1 MSSPSPASPAQ
12 LEAGISGTL
21 SGTISLRSWFK
32 PSDDMVSSIGNSGHR
47 RKRSGAESLG
57 NTPLGTGIRK
67 GRQAARRGE
76 LVSKSTFLRAKKNPN
91 HRSGWGNTLTT
102 SMWLR
107 VNQVPGSKPLPNPDY
122 LRQHSPVWAMPE
134 RML

>member
-76 LVSKSTFLRAKKNPN
+76 LVSKSTFLRAKKKPQPPKWLGKYLNYIHVATGQSSTGIETIAESRLP
-91 HRSGWGNTLTT
+91 T
-102 SMWLR
+102 ST
-107 VNQVPGSKPLPNPDY
+107 QPGMGD
-122 LRQHSPVWAMPE
+122 A
-134 RML
+134 